1 MAGGTIIGARWNMSV
16 KIITIGE
23 DIFGANEERA
33 AENKALLDEKRVFTI
48 NVLSSPGAGKTS
60 TISLAIDALRDTFRV
75 GVIEGDV
82 ASAVDA
88 EKIAALGMPVV
99 QINTQGGCHLD
110 AGMVRTALD
119 SLPLDEID
127 VLFIENVGN
136 LICPNAFNLGE
147 DTRILIASTPEGDDK
162 PYKYPA
168 MFTDTDVVLLNKIDL
183 LPYLNFD
190 MAAFRQVVTGLNPD
204 VTIYPYSCTTGEGT
218 GAWLGWLTAAAG
230 AKRDR

>member
-1 MAGGTIIGARWNMSV
+1 MSV

-23 DIFGANEERA
+23 EIFGANEEKA
-33 AENKALLDEKRVFTI
+33 AENKALLDAHRVFTI

-60 TISLAIDALRDTFRV
+60 TISKAIHALKGRFRV

-110 AGMVRTALD
+110 AGMVSTALD
-119 SLPLDEID
+119 SFPLDEID

-190 MAAFRQVVTGLNPD
+190 TEAFRTVVTGLNPD
-204 VTIYPYSCTTGEGT
+204 VTIFPYSCTTGEG
-218 GAWLGWLTAAAG
+218 ADKWLGWLTESAR
-230 AKRDR
+230 AKTGR